1 MKIALNPHAKLKVS
15 LTLIA
20 IAFCSLAVGQTSEPH
35 FEPLSIDRP
44 DVSNLPTTVL
54 PGQLQFE
61 LGAEWAKGPLSK
73 EFYQPNLV
81 FRSGITK
88 KSELRIGFNQLFLDS
103 LNDGVGDNVLF
114 FSIGGK
120 YRFLEEQGA
129 RPSIAI
135 QPEFALP
142 FGDGA
147 TLHHDYPN
155 YALADYSLILLFNNT
170 LHKQVFINYN
180 AGIFWSRNGRVDYLL
195 SASASFLHT
204 HRLGYFLEAYALVEE
219 QDKFPLSYDGGLMFL
234 AYPRIQF
241 DVYIGNR
248 HVDGERFWFGGAGI
262 GFRIDPKD
270 LGPKDFKSTGIAH
283 P

>member
-1 MKIALNPHAKLKVS
+1 MIKALDPKSKLKVS

-20 IAFCSLAVGQTSEPH
+20 LAISCLAVAQSPENH

-61 LGAEWAKGPLSK
+61 LGTEWAKSALSK
-73 EFYQPNLV
+73 EFYQPNLL
-81 FRSGITK
+81 FRTGINK
-88 KSELRIGFNQLFLDS
+88 KSELRIGFNQLILDS
-103 LNDGVGDNVLF
+103 LNSGVGDNVLF
-114 FSIGGK
+114 LSIGGK
-120 YRFLEEQGA
+120 YRFVEERGT
-129 RPSIAI
+129 RPSVAI

-147 TLHHDYPN
+147 NLHHDYPN

-170 LHKQVFINYN
+170 IHRQVFINYN
-180 AGIFWSRNGRVDYLL
+180 AGVFWSRTGRVDYLL
-195 SASASFLHT
+195 SASTSFLHT
-204 HRLGYFLEAYALVEE
+204 HRLGYFLEGYALVEE
-219 QDKFPLSYDGGLMFL
+219 QNKFPLSFDAGLMFL
-234 AYPRIQF
+234 AYPRVQF
-241 DVYIGNR
+241 DAYFGNR
-248 HVDGERFWFGGAGI
+248 HVDGERFSFGGVGI

-270 LGPKDFKSTGIAH
+270 LAPKKFERTGITH